1 MKKIKPGIFE
11 AKLAEKYFLSENQK
25 FMYFK
30 FELMS
35 PHKIEFRAGQ
45 YVSLKVNDKGERR
58 SYSIASTPDM
68 KHAIE
73 LVVDVSPNGLG
84 TNFLKKLPL
93 GKRVEILG
101 PLGRFVV
108 LEDVSEKDQ
117 DQLKGERKFLFV
129 GTGSGVVPL
138 RSMILDLL
146 RNRKETRPI
155 RLHWGLRYEEDVFW
169 LDNFQRLMEEFPN
182 FVLDLVLSKPN
193 NGWQLCWGHIQD
205 CLKRDVFSHEDMGEW
220 EAYVCGNQKM
230 VEDIRELLEKKG
242 VDKERIYF
250 ERFN

>member
-117 DQLKGERKFLFV
+117 DQLKGERKFLFA

-146 RNRKETRPI
+146 GNRKETRPI

-193 NGWQLCWGHIQD
+193 DGWQLCWGHIQD
-205 CLKRDVFSHEDMGEW
+205 CLKRDVFPHEDMSEW